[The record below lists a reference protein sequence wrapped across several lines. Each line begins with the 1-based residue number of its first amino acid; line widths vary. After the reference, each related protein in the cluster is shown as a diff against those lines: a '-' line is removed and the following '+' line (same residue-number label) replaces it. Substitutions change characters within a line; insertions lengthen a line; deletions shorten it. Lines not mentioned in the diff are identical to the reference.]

1 MLLLQV
7 PTSARRIKVDDHD
20 DDPFAET
27 ESADGRDRPEGGL
40 KLQDLAQVQLS
51 AYTACGA
58 PLAAVPARRCI
69 QPQSH
74 ATCML
79 WCEKYVLPG
88 CSLASPH
95 RHSAWQT
102 RSSQLCALCAA
113 VLHPHQRL
121 KAAQAVPV
129 LAAPTPTP
137 KLPAQAQGL
146 TDDTEPTELDLNEDA
161 AEAATWQPR
170 GPAEGSSPSKGLN
183 GNVGGRFAPPP
194 PYHAKPDPTEVRLA
208 GTGVSSRQCRHSEAA
223 QGQTSTWLR
232 MSAMRGC
239 VCDQP
244 CCRLDLQGLSGKG
257 LPSPQRDGCRASL
270 MCCPGPSQRADAM
283 IMLGM

>member
-27 ESADGRDRPEGGL
+27 ESADGGDGPEGGL

-51 AYTACGA
+51 AYTACMGRH
-58 PLAAVPARRCI
+58 LL
-69 QPQSH
+69 QSRQGGVSHLNPMQH
-74 ATCML
+74 ACCGVSSTC
-79 WCEKYVLPG
+79 CRDVH
-88 CSLASPH
+88 SVASPH
-95 RHSAWQT
+95 RHSGWQT

-113 VLHPHQRL
+113 VLLLHQRL

-129 LAAPTPTP
+129 LAAPAPTQN
-137 KLPAQAQGL
+137 LPAQAQGL
-146 TDDTEPTELDLNEDA
+146 TDDSEPTELDLNEDA
-161 AEAATWQPR
+161 AEAAIWQPR

-208 GTGVSSRQCRHSEAA
+208 GTGVNSRQC
-223 QGQTSTWLR
+223 GLR
-232 MSAMRGC
+232 
-239 VCDQP
+239 V
-244 CCRLDLQGLSGKG
+244 
-257 LPSPQRDGCRASL
+257 
-270 MCCPGPSQRADAM
+270 
-283 IMLGM
+283 